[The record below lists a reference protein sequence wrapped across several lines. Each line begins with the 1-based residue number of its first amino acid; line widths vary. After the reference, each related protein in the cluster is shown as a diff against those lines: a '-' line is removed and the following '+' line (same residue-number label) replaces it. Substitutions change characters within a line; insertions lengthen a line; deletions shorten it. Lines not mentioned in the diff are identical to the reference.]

1 MNPKIKKLT
10 ILPGKNKSGA
20 PEVFDKIEINTGE
33 IIAIVGPT
41 GCGKSQLLYDI
52 EKLACGTTKSKRKI
66 LINDQTAEKEWRFDP
81 KQKLI
86 ASLAQS
92 MNFLTDLSVKE
103 FLELHIHARGKS
115 ANQNL
120 VEETIKKTNAI
131 TGEPI
136 TPEMNLLNL
145 SGGQT
150 RALMVADAAHIST
163 SPIILID
170 EIENAGIKKEKA
182 LEILIQEGK
191 IVFLVTHD
199 PSLALNA
206 NKRLVIQNG
215 GIISVL
221 QTTEKEKEIANY
233 LNWLEG
239 YNLDMRDEIRQ
250 GKQIEELKIVCKPK
264 EETLRN
270 DFSQKLKIP
279 QGERNKK

>member
-1 MNPKIKKLT
+1 MGSTMTSKIKKLT
-10 ILPGKNKSGA
+10 ILPGKNKSSTL
-20 PEVFDKIEINTGE
+20 ENFKKIDIHTGE
-33 IIAIVGPT
+33 IVAIVGPT
-41 GCGKSQLLYDI
+41 GSGKSQLLYDI
-52 EKLACGTTKSKRKI
+52 EKLACGKTKSARKI
-66 LINDQTAEKEWRFDP
+66 LINDEPATKELRFDP

-103 FLELHIHARGKS
+103 FLELHIHARGKT
-115 ANQNL
+115 ADQNL
-120 VEETIKKTNAI
+120 VTETIKKTNEI

-136 TPEMNLLNL
+136 TPEMNLLSL

-206 NKRLVIQNG
+206 NKRLVIKNG
-215 GIISVL
+215 GITSVL
-221 QTTEKEKEIANY
+221 ETTDKEKEIAHY
-233 LNWLEG
+233 LNWLES
-239 YNLDMRDEIRQ
+239 YNLEIREEIRQ
-250 GKQIEELKIVCKPK
+250 GKRVEALKIVC
-264 EETLRN
+264 
-270 DFSQKLKIP
+270 
-279 QGERNKK
+279 GERGKP